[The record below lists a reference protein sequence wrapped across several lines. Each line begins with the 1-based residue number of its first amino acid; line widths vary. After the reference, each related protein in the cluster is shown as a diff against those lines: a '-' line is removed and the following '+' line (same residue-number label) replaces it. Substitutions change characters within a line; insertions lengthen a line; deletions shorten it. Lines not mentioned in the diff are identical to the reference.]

1 MGVLAWKNLFY
12 DKVRLAVTLVG
23 VVFSLVLMLV
33 QFGLF
38 LNFVETAANVVD
50 RSGADLWLSAPDIPH
65 VNAGT
70 PLLEANRWKALQ
82 VPGVERVDRYI
93 LAWVPWKLP
102 SGSSEAVM
110 IVGFSPEGG
119 MGRPWNI
126 VSGSIEALKAEN
138 AVMVDELYLS
148 KLGVKGIGDTVE
160 ISGRRA
166 KIVGLTHGI
175 RSFTT
180 SPYIFT
186 SFKNAL
192 NYTPVLQPDETIFF
206 LVKTKPGADIEA
218 VKRALQERLPN
229 LDVYTNRE
237 MSRKTQVY
245 WVLETGAGVTTMAG
259 ALLGLVVGIVVVAQT
274 IYAATVDHI
283 REFGTLKA
291 IGATNGRIYQ
301 VILLQA
307 ALSAAMG
314 YAVAIS
320 IAKLIADST
329 SSGNVPILLP
339 PEVAVAAFIVA
350 LAMCM
355 GASVISIRKA
365 TRIDPALVFRG

>member
-1 MGVLAWKNLFY
+1 
-12 DKVRLAVTLVG
+12 
-23 VVFSLVLMLV
+23 
-33 QFGLF
+33 
-38 LNFVETAANVVD
+38 
-50 RSGADLWLSAPDIPH
+50 
-65 VNAGT
+65 
-70 PLLEANRWKALQ
+70 
-82 VPGVERVDRYI
+82 
-93 LAWVPWKLP
+93 
-102 SGSSEAVM
+102 
-110 IVGFSPEGG
+110 
-119 MGRPWNI
+119 
-126 VSGSIEALKAEN
+126 
-138 AVMVDELYLS
+138 
-148 KLGVKGIGDTVE
+148 
-160 ISGRRA
+160 
-166 KIVGLTHGI
+166 
-175 RSFTT
+175 
-180 SPYIFT
+180 PYIFT

-320 IAKLIADST
+320 IAKVIADST